1 MHYFEKCRAEIYE
14 VEVALSTRIDTEMA
28 RLDSEVGVL
37 KRSSASQQSKNTELS
52 ENLDKVMG
60 KMEEYKVAVEQKIDE
75 KTSNIAQMSISEVLE
90 RRGRIN
96 SSYSTSKRVTRLRPR
111 TGKLKIQTR

>member
-1 MHYFEKCRAEIYE
+1 MHYFEKCRAEIHE
-14 VEVALSTRIDTEMA
+14 VEVALSTRIDTEVA

-37 KRSSASQQSKNTELS
+37 KKSSASQKSKNAELS

-75 KTSNIAQMSISEVLE
+75 
-90 RRGRIN
+90 
-96 SSYSTSKRVTRLRPR
+96 RL
-111 TGKLKIQTR
+111 QTLRK